1 MSEHW
6 RLSLS
11 DGLRKMEEG
20 DLTATEWVRS
30 LLSRIDACEDK
41 VKAWVQ
47 VDNEGALEAAKAV
60 DDARN
65 AGEELGPLAGA
76 PFAAKD
82 IFGIR
87 GLKLEAG
94 NGDFQRTDGR
104 R

>member
-20 DLTATEWVRS
+20 SLTATEWVRS

-47 VDNEGALEAAKAV
+47 VDKEGALEAAKAV
-60 DDARN
+60 DVARC
-65 AGEELGPLAGA
+65 AG
-76 PFAAKD
+76 
-82 IFGIR
+82 
-87 GLKLEAG
+87 
-94 NGDFQRTDGR
+94 
-104 R
+104 